1 MNVRKRLLDENSLNL
16 GNGWLTFENA
26 WGMLTIKTIDSLV
39 DFLIVE
45 RVKDLKEREQ
55 WKN

>member
-1 MNVRKRLLDENSLNL
+1 MNVRKRILDENSLNL
-16 GNGWLTFENA
+16 GNGWSTFENA
-26 WGMLTIKTIDSLV
+26 WGMLSIKVIDSLV

-45 RVKDLKEREQ
+45 RVKDLTEREQ